1 MNDPQ
6 PDRLEQLTTR
16 VTGLEELVTHFERL
30 LGELD
35 EVVRQMQARMDTLET
50 RLRGQTRSIEKLAEG
65 AVENPSAGDE
75 RPPHY

>member
-6 PDRLEQLTTR
+6 PDRLEQLTAR

-30 LGELD
+30 MGEFD
-35 EVVRQMQARMDTLET
+35 EVVRQMQTRMDTLET
-50 RLRGQTRSIEKLAEG
+50 RLRAQTRSIQKLAEG
-65 AVENPSAGDE
+65 AAEDPSVEDE